1 MLAVT
6 MAVTTKA
13 RTPQPLALQWVAGII
28 SDTLAQNKNPG
39 YPPGFFLAWRP
50 VRPGGAAT
58 QFPGTYTST
67 RLRPPRLA
75 A

>member
-6 MAVTTKA
+6 MAVTAKA
-13 RTPQPLALQWVAGII
+13 LTPQPLALQWVAGII
-28 SDTLAQNKNPG
+28 SETLAQTKNPG
-39 YPPGFFLAWRP
+39 HRPGFFLASAP
-50 VRPGGAAT
+50 AA
-58 QFPGTYTST
+58 QAAGTWTST